1 MTSSA
6 YRQALAAMRKSAA
19 DAEKETVRAYAQA
32 PGSGT
37 IPVHDT
43 QFNRRAMMAQENY
56 NAKVAKRGVWLA
68 ALKEMGFRGIVGAP
82 LVGLGTLLGVGGGP
96 AGAVAGAGAMAA
108 LTSKASNIA
117 FKNDYDPATIAKN
130 VNANSTGPTKVE
142 LPPARPP
149 MPTGQQSAPVTT
161 PTPASTAVAGK

>member
-19 DAEKETVRAYAQA
+19 DAETVRVYAQA

-37 IPVHDT
+37 VPAHDT
-43 QFNRRAMMAQENY
+43 QYNRRAMMAQENY
-56 NAKVAKRGVWLA
+56 NAKVARRGVWLA
-68 ALKEMGFRGIVGAP
+68 ALKEMGFRGIVGTP

-108 LTSKASNIA
+108 LTSKASNVA

-130 VNANSTGPTKVE
+130 VNASSTGPAKVE
-142 LPPARPP
+142 LSPARPP
-149 MPTGQQSAPVTT
+149 MPTRQQAAPVTT
-161 PTPASTAVAGK
+161 PTPASTAVAGR